1 MTNSESD
8 SEVLIGS
15 IPEPGSNT
23 LLDDPPSKAHLKN
36 IKRMAKRVY
45 VKDSPIHGKGLFA
58 ARDLKEG
65 ESLGRLHGMMT
76 KKEGTYVLWLN
87 KRWGM
92 EITNSFRFINHSADP
107 NSALTDTKVV
117 ALRDIPKD
125 EEITHDYGWE

>member
-1 MTNSESD
+1 MTNSEPD
-8 SEVLIGS
+8 SQNPTDS
-15 IPEPGSNT
+15 TPEPFGNT
-23 LLDDPPSKAHLKN
+23 PLEDPPSKSHLKN

-45 VKDSPIHGKGLFA
+45 VKDSSIHGKGLFA

-87 KRWGM
+87 KRWGL
-92 EITNSFRFINHSADP
+92 EITNSFRFINHSSDP

-117 ALRDIPKD
+117 ALRDISKD